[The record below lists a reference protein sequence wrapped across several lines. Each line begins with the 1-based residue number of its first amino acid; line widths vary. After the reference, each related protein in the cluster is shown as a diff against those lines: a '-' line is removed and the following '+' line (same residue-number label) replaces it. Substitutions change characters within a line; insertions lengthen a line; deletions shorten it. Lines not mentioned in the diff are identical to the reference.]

1 MLAASRF
8 VALSALPS
16 SSDPATYATPEW
28 GREWEAGFLLTGGLV
43 TAGALILE
51 HRGHRYASISLLVLT
66 ALAGGVLT
74 ALRVF
79 ARRAAV
85 QSAPAT

>member
-8 VALSALPS
+8 VALSAIS
-16 SSDPATYATPEW
+16 SSDPSAYATPDW
-28 GREWEAGFLLTGGLV
+28 GREWESGFLLAGGLV

-51 HRGHRYASISLLVLT
+51 HRGHRNASVALLVFT

-79 ARRAAV
+79 ARRSA
-85 QSAPAT
+85 APALPPAT